1 MAAVLFK
8 WLMLLHPFY
17 ISVADIN
24 HNAKEKTLEISI
36 RIFTDDFEKTLR
48 QNFNAK
54 IDLTNPADKKAM
66 NELVSRYI
74 SNHFKLKVNGK
85 QGALNY
91 IGYEKI
97 EESIWCYFEVQNITT
112 LQNLHI
118 SNSILY
124 DWQPKQ
130 TNMHIIKYNGKEQ
143 SRKVDNPETELDFS
157 F

>member
-17 ISVADIN
+17 ISVTDIN
-24 HNAKEKTLEISI
+24 HNSKEKSLEISI

-48 QNFNAK
+48 QNFNTK
-54 IDLTNPADKKAM
+54 IDLTNPTNKKAM
-66 NELVSRYI
+66 GEWVTHYI

-85 QGALNY
+85 LTPLSY
-91 IGYEKI
+91 IGFEKI
-97 EESIWCYFEVQNITT
+97 EESIWCYFEVQHVTT

-143 SRKVDNPETELDFS
+143 SRKLDNPETELNFS